1 MLTSE
6 DIAGSL
12 ERCIDET
19 GELLATLRP
28 HPNASV
34 AFALR
39 VHLGALLEVML
50 ESGECTREEVRDLLK
65 DLEEE
70 LLGDDPAGAG

>member
-19 GELLATLRP
+19 GELLASLSP
-28 HPNASV
+28 HPNASI

-50 ESGECTREEVRDLLK
+50 ENGDCTREEVRELLD

-70 LLGDDPAGAG
+70 LLGEDPGGAG